1 VTSSSSRVGGEATLN
16 RAAPDTNLVEA
27 RAWVLQ
33 IQTKLHQW
41 AKNDPNKRFDDLFNL
56 VCHPA
61 TLVVAWDHVK
71 SNQGART
78 AGVDRKTKYTIVHG
92 PGGEAAFL
100 RNTRSALRS
109 RTFRPSSV
117 RQRGIPKAT
126 GKVRYLGIPTIRDRL
141 VQMALKLI
149 LEPICEADFVPT
161 SYGFRPNR
169 RAQDAIAEVYQFLK
183 APSNYEYVIEGDIEA
198 CFDRLDHASI
208 LARVRK
214 RVGDKRVLALIK
226 AFLKAAVLTEMGT
239 LEQRT
244 LGSPQGGIISPL
256 LSNIALSALDEHFE
270 RAWREQSRTTGARQ
284 NLHRQGRPTYRL
296 IRYADD
302 LVVVVKGTREHAEAL
317 KEELARVLATQL
329 KLTLSAEKTL
339 VTHIDD
345 GFNFLGFRIQRKS
358 RGTKRQ
364 VYTWPSPKAFAA
376 VKRRVK
382 ALTRQSTSLSLG
394 QLLYQLNPLLR
405 GWTNYFRHAASK
417 HTFSYLDHFT
427 WWRVVRWLRK
437 KHRRLSWTRLRRR
450 HLRNWEIRDGKVTLF
465 HPASV
470 RVERYRYRGTRIP
483 SPWEP
488 VTHSTSLPSVEEQ
501 IESLPPVVMESR
513 VRREAH
519 ARFGG
524 RSGETG

>member
-1 VTSSSSRVGGEATLN
+1 VTSSSSWVGGGATLN
-16 RAAPDTNLVEA
+16 RDAPDTNLVEA

-61 TLVVAWDHVK
+61 TLAVAWDHVK
-71 SNQGART
+71 SNQGSRT

-92 PGGEAAFL
+92 PGGAAAFL
-100 RNTRSALRS
+100 VETRSALRG
-109 RTFRPSSV
+109 RVFRPSTV

-149 LEPICEADFVPT
+149 LEPIFEADFVPT

-198 CFDRLDHASI
+198 CFDRLDHVSI
-208 LARVRK
+208 LSRVRK

-226 AFLKAAVLTEMGT
+226 AFLKAAVLTEIGT

-256 LSNIALSALDEHFE
+256 LSNVALAALDEHFE

-284 NLHRQGRPTYRL
+284 NLHRKGRPTYRL

-302 LVVVVKGTREHAEAL
+302 LVVAVKGTREHAEAL
-317 KEELARVLATQL
+317 KEEMARVLATQL

-345 GFNFLGFRIQRKS
+345 GFNFLGFRIQRKT
-358 RGTKRQ
+358 RGSNRQ

-382 ALTRQSTSLSLG
+382 TLTRQSTSLSLG

-405 GWTNYFRHAASK
+405 GWTSYFRYAASK
-417 HTFSYLDHFT
+417 HTFAYLDHYA
-427 WWRVVRWLRK
+427 WWRVVSWLRK
-437 KHRRLSWTRLRRR
+437 KHRRLSWKRLRRR
-450 HLRNWEIRDGKVTLF
+450 HLRNWEISDDKVMLF
-465 HPASV
+465 RPARV

-483 SPWEP
+483 RPWEP
-488 VTHSTSLPSVEEQ
+488 VSDSKPVSVVEERVD
-501 IESLPPVVMESR
+501 SLPPVVMESR

>member
-1 VTSSSSRVGGEATLN
+1 MSTSNGLGGSNPVL
-16 RAAPDTNLVEA
+16 LV
-27 RAWVLQ
+27 
-33 IQTKLHQW
+33 
-41 AKNDPNKRFDDLFNL
+41 P
-56 VCHPA
+56 
-61 TLVVAWDHVK
+61 VK
-71 SNQGART
+71 IST
-78 AGVDRKTKYTIVHG
+78 
-92 PGGEAAFL
+92 
-100 RNTRSALRS
+100 
-109 RTFRPSSV
+109 
-117 RQRGIPKAT
+117 
-126 GKVRYLGIPTIRDRL
+126 
-141 VQMALKLI
+141 
-149 LEPICEADFVPT
+149 
-161 SYGFRPNR
+161 
-169 RAQDAIAEVYQFLK
+169 
-183 APSNYEYVIEGDIEA
+183 
-198 CFDRLDHASI
+198 
-208 LARVRK
+208 ARV
-214 RVGDKRVLALIK
+214 A
-226 AFLKAAVLTEMGT
+226 
-239 LEQRT
+239 
-244 LGSPQGGIISPL
+244 P
-256 LSNIALSALDEHFE
+256 
-270 RAWREQSRTTGARQ
+270 
-284 NLHRQGRPTYRL
+284 
-296 IRYADD
+296 
-302 LVVVVKGTREHAEAL
+302 
-317 KEELARVLATQL
+317 QL